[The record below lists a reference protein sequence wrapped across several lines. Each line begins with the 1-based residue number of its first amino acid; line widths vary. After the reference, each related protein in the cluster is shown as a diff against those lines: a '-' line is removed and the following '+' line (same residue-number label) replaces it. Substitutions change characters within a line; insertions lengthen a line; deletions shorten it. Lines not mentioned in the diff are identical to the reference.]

1 MTGLLLEWVKAL
13 SFPRVI
19 FIFILLIILVWS
31 GPNMEIPHSDSIE
44 YILLET
50 IHRWIPDSFGPP
62 LAVIYQLSGTLFT
75 GILVLS
81 LLFYFIFKR
90 FWADFLCLFFGTAG
104 ILGIIDH
111 ILKPWFD
118 RPRPD
123 NSSLLLSGASFP
135 SGHAA
140 GSMVF
145 YFMSCALLVTHYPRL
160 RLPLFVLSSLWVSL
174 IWLSA
179 LYWRAHWPSDI
190 LAGASVGF
198 VWLSM
203 CLAVLKV
210 WERYKRL
217 PSSQR
222 VFKK

>member
-1 MTGLLLEWVKAL
+1 MTGLLLAWVKAL
-13 SFPRVI
+13 GFFRII
-19 FIFILLIILVWS
+19 FIFTILIILVWS
-31 GPNMEIPHSDSIE
+31 GPNLAIPHSDSLD
-44 YILLET
+44 YLLLEN
-50 IHRWIPDSFGPP
+50 IRRWMPDSFGPP
-62 LAVIYQLSGTLFT
+62 LAIIYQLSGTLFT
-75 GILVLS
+75 GVLVIS
-81 LLFYFIFKR
+81 LLFYFILKR

-104 ILGIIDH
+104 ILGIIDR

-145 YFMSCALLVTHYPRL
+145 YFMSCTLLVAHYPRL

-179 LYWRAHWPSDI
+179 LYCRAHWPSDI

-198 VWLSM
+198 VWLSI
-203 CLAVLKV
+203 CLAALKV
-210 WERYKRL
+210 CERHKRL
-217 PSSQR
+217 PST
-222 VFKK
+222 

>member
-1 MTGLLLEWVKAL
+1 MTGFLVEWVKAL
-13 SFPRVI
+13 GFPRII
-19 FIFILLIILVWS
+19 FIFTLFIILVYS
-31 GPNMEIPHSDSIE
+31 GPNLAIPHSDSLD
-44 YILLET
+44 YLLLET
-50 IHRWIPDSFGPP
+50 IRRWIPDFLGPL
-62 LAVIYQLSGTLFT
+62 LAIIYQLSGTLFT
-75 GILVLS
+75 GVLVIS

-104 ILGIIDH
+104 ILGIIDR

-145 YFMSCALLVTHYPRL
+145 YFMSCTLLVTHYPRL

-179 LYWRAHWPSDI
+179 LYCRAHWPSDI

-203 CLAVLKV
+203 CLAALNV
-210 WERYKRL
+210 WERYKRF
-217 PSSQR
+217 PSTKR
-222 VFKK
+222 